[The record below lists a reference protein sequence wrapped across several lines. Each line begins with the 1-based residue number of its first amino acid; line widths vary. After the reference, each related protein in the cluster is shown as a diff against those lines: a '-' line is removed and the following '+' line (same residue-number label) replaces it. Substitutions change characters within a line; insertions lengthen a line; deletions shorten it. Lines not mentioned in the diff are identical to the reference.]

1 MPTPR
6 PSERNQKLTGSSLLW
21 QVQRRR
27 MKIPVAQRS
36 AETPKSLGARS
47 RIPTVTTQRVT
58 RRTLTRQNRSAKM
71 ISPKAPILNVCNPE
85 LTSASLS
92 EYTRILKTRLL
103 DVRRF
108 VETKSHPDVGNR
120 RRTMMI
126 QRGTLRTLTE
136 MNRLLHTISK
146 TTPSPNERSLEPTQ
160 RSPREKA
167 RRQRTML
174 LSVPQIAKPR
184 MHPNVGSRILPMML
198 QHVTLRRLTGTSQLE
213 PMILVKVPIPSVRS
227 QARTQKR
234 LPGTTQRPR
243 RKTLNVPRS
252 GETWRIPNARNR
264 KLPAMTQN
272 VIRQRLTGLNHS
284 VLRIVEKATNPDVR
298 SPKPTP
304 MLPP

>member
-1 MPTPR
+1 
-6 PSERNQKLTGSSLLW
+6 
-21 QVQRRR
+21 VRRY
-27 MKIPVAQRS
+27 VA
-36 AETPKSLGARS
+36 
-47 RIPTVTTQRVT
+47 RV
-58 RRTLTRQNRSAKM
+58 K
-71 ISPKAPILNVCNPE
+71 ILNARNRKPTATNQRAKLQR
-85 LTSASLS
+85 LT
-92 EYTRILKTRLL
+92 KTNQLL
-103 DVRRF
+103 
-108 VETKSHPDVGNR
+108 P
-120 RRTMMI
+120 RTSQTM
-126 QRGTLRTLTE
+126 LT
-136 MNRLLHTISK
+136 
-146 TTPSPNERSLEPTQ
+146 PNVRSLEPTQ